1 MKQHTSFKHN
11 APRKG
16 FTVVEIMIV
25 VAIIGFLAA
34 IAVPH
39 FLRHREFAHKN
50 ICIDNLR
57 QIAAAKA
64 VWAQEK
70 NKNNTHTP
78 VEADLFGATN
88 YIREKPK
95 CPSGGADYVTTV
107 GTVGEAPKCSL
118 GTAYGHVL
126 KQ

>member
-1 MKQHTSFKHN
+1 MKMN
-11 APRKG
+11 ILLNRDAKG
-16 FTVVEIMIV
+16 FTLVEIMIV
-25 VAIIGFLAA
+25 AAILGLIAA

-50 ICIDNLR
+50 LCIDNLR

-70 NKNNTHTP
+70 NKGNLHTP
-78 VEADLFGATN
+78 VETDLFGATN
-88 YIREKPK
+88 YIREKPR
-95 CPSGGADYVTTV
+95 CPSGGADYITTI

-118 GTAYGHVL
+118 GAGHGHVL
-126 KQ
+126 P